1 MTTLSVV
8 STGPQAYSSTDK
20 TKGVHNIC
28 FGVDTG
34 SLRWAYGRNNV
45 TASCPVHGPTCR
57 ITRTVNKPP
66 KFKMSGKKLSR
77 KRRSMGRPLG
87 FLASWLK
94 SSWEYSTRSDH
105 MGSVKKN
112 HHDLITRQESRKWL
126 LMYYASCKTLQAL
139 FKEERPA
146 SKKLDTPDGEPF
158 NFTGC
163 C

>member
-1 MTTLSVV
+1 
-8 STGPQAYSSTDK
+8 
-20 TKGVHNIC
+20 
-28 FGVDTG
+28 
-34 SLRWAYGRNNV
+34 
-45 TASCPVHGPTCR
+45 
-57 ITRTVNKPP
+57 
-66 KFKMSGKKLSR
+66 
-77 KRRSMGRPLG
+77 MGRPLG